1 MRKKENYS
9 ENELLER
16 FRKGQRAA
24 FAEVF
29 DLLYAS
35 VCYYALKITRDHAAA
50 EDIAEDSFFKVWE
63 KRTLFVDLRQLK
75 SYLYTTTRNASLDWL
90 NSMRQFQR
98 ITDSTEN
105 SLSFVENNA
114 FNNIVGAEIL
124 NQLSAAMQKL
134 PPQARQVIT
143 MLFLEGKNTKAVAAE
158 LGVSQSTVKTQKGR
172 SLVKLKEHIS
182 LK

>member
-35 VCYYALKITRDHAAA
+35 VCYYSLKIIRDQATA
-50 EDIAEDSFFKVWE
+50 EDIAEDSFFKIWE

-75 SYLYTTTRNASLDWL
+75 SYLYITARNASLDWL
-90 NSMRQFQR
+90 NSSRQIQP
-98 ITDSTEN
+98 ITDSTESN
-105 SLSFVENNA
+105 LSTVENTA
-114 FNNIVGAEIL
+114 FNNMVGAEIL
-124 NQLSAAMQKL
+124 HQLSAAMQKL
-134 PPQARQVIT
+134 PPQGRQVIT
-143 MLFLEGKNTKAVAAE
+143 MLFLEGKKTKEVAAE

-172 SLVKLKEHIS
+172 SLVKLRKHIS
-182 LK
+182 F